1 MRAAGALF
9 GLMVESLRD
18 VLMSRAAV
26 KSEFG
31 LEQTM
36 LRPRE
41 NNALKFSITPQD
53 AIAALLQPGRPGY
66 MEPLRATREAFDDVR
81 VHQLAVMAGVQAAL
95 FNLLRTFDPA
105 ALETRLQKG
114 GMIESLL
121 PGTRRAKL
129 WEAFVGTYKDIAR
142 DADSDFQDVFGREF
156 ARAYNEQANNK

>member
-41 NNALKFSITPQD
+41 NNALKFSITPAD
-53 AIAALLQPGRPGY
+53 AIAALLQPGQPGY
-66 MEPLRATREAFDDVR
+66 MDPLRATREAFDDVR
-81 VHQLAVMAGVQAAL
+81 VHQS
-95 FNLLRTFDPA
+95 RSWPA
-105 ALETRLQKG
+105 CRRRCSTCCAPSTRPR
-114 GMIESLL
+114 SR
-121 PGTRRAKL
+121 PACRRA
-129 WEAFVGTYKDIAR
+129 A
-142 DADSDFQDVFGREF
+142 
-156 ARAYNEQANNK
+156 